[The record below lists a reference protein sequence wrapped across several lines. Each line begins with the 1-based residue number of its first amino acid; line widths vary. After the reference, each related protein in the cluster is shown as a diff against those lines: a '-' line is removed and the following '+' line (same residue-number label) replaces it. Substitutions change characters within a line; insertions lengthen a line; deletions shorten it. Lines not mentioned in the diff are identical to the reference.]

1 MHARLRHFSFHPLV
15 TVAVICAA
23 MLVSGCASGARPEG
37 MTVQRAPDAPPQVSG
52 ATFDVGAVAGGEE
65 TNPLWTS
72 EVSQDAF
79 RTALVSSLRN
89 QGLYDPAS
97 GLEIS
102 AVLEEVDQPLFG
114 FDVTVTATVTYRVTD
129 ATGAVLFD
137 ERIVRPYTA
146 DFSDAFLGVERLKL
160 ANDGAIKTN
169 MESFIDR
176 LLQTTFDTGAAVS

>member
-1 MHARLRHFSFHPLV
+1 MRWRPRRFPIHPTA
-15 TVAVICAA
+15 TVAALAAA

-37 MTVQRAPDAPPQVSG
+37 MTVQRAPDAPAQVSG

-102 AVLEEVDQPLFG
+102 AVLEEVDQPLLG

-129 ATGAVLFD
+129 ASGAVVFD

-146 DFSDAFLGVERLKL
+146 NFSDAFLGVERLKL
-160 ANDGAIKTN
+160 ANEGAIKTN
-169 MESFIDR
+169 IETFIER
-176 LLQTTFDTGAAVS
+176 LLKTPFDTGAAVS